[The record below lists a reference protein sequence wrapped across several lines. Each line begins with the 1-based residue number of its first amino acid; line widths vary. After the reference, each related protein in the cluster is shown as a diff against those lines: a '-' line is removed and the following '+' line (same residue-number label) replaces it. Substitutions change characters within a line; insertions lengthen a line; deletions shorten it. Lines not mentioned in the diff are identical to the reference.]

1 MSKQYEISGTFS
13 ILFPLDDHKDTYE
26 EINFL
31 QDIVRIALEKGHIKV
46 NRIHV
51 QVVKE
56 SKGIPIH
63 EKPETASQRA

>member
-1 MSKQYEISGTFS
+1 MSKKYEVAGTFV

-31 QDIVRIALEKGHIKV
+31 QDVIRNALQFGHIEVK
-46 NRIHV
+46 RINV

-56 SKGIPIH
+56 A
-63 EKPETASQRA
+63 E